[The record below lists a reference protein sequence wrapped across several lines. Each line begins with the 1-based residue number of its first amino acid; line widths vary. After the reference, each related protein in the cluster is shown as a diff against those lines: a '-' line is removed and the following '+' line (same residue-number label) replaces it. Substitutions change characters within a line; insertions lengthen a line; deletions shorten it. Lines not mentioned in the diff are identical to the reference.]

1 MIKSKKI
8 ILSFS
13 ILLFCY
19 VFFKSEIFWDG
30 ELRHYY
36 KKYFYFSYLAIFC
49 SIIFFFIKDEILKY
63 IYIIFISCLIGLY
76 IFEVYLTFFTIYRG
90 SVKIDSQNIKIY
102 KNETGL
108 EYDTRQ
114 KFEIYDDLKKINS
127 NTKVLLGP
135 RNHKNNNLYS
145 LSGISNVN
153 TILCNENGYY
163 AIYKSDRYGFR
174 NDDENWNKLN
184 LEYVVV
190 GDSYGIGEC
199 VKSDKTIMSFLEKFS
214 KKTALSL
221 AFGGNGPLT
230 EYATLREYLKPNMNK
245 IIWIYFEGNDQSNL
259 NRELKSEILTNY
271 LKDKNFTQDLISK
284 QNQINKLLE
293 EKIEIEREKLQY
305 KFERSFFYNLVKFL
319 KLFKTRDTLQ
329 SLYLKNNSQ
338 KIEIKNEFFEIMKLT
353 KELVNNNNSELYFV
367 YLPDVNVIKA
377 RCYNKNESYDL
388 IKRFIKI
395 DLNINFIDLCEKLF
409 HKIDDP
415 LKLFPFRKKGHFNEF
430 GYETISKI
438 IYENTK

>member
-1 MIKSKKI
+1 
-8 ILSFS
+8 
-13 ILLFCY
+13 
-19 VFFKSEIFWDG
+19 
-30 ELRHYY
+30 
-36 KKYFYFSYLAIFC
+36 
-49 SIIFFFIKDEILKY
+49 
-63 IYIIFISCLIGLY
+63 
-76 IFEVYLTFFTIYRG
+76 
-90 SVKIDSQNIKIY
+90 
-102 KNETGL
+102 
-108 EYDTRQ
+108 
-114 KFEIYDDLKKINS
+114 
-127 NTKVLLGP
+127 
-135 RNHKNNNLYS
+135 
-145 LSGISNVN
+145 
-153 TILCNENGYY
+153 
-163 AIYKSDRYGFR
+163 
-174 NDDENWNKLN
+174 LN

-409 HKIDDP
+409 HKI
-415 LKLFPFRKKGHFNEF
+415 
-430 GYETISKI
+430 
-438 IYENTK
+438 

>member
-1 MIKSKKI
+1 MTI
-8 ILSFS
+8 I
-13 ILLFCY
+13 Y
-19 VFFKSEIFWDG
+19 W
-30 ELRHYY
+30 
-36 KKYFYFSYLAIFC
+36 
-49 SIIFFFIKDEILKY
+49 
-63 IYIIFISCLIGLY
+63 
-76 IFEVYLTFFTIYRG
+76 
-90 SVKIDSQNIKIY
+90 
-102 KNETGL
+102 
-108 EYDTRQ
+108 
-114 KFEIYDDLKKINS
+114 
-127 NTKVLLGP
+127 P
-135 RNHKNNNLYS
+135 HK
-145 LSGISNVN
+145 
-153 TILCNENGYY
+153 
-163 AIYKSDRYGFR
+163 R
-174 NDDENWNKLN
+174 
-184 LEYVVV
+184 
-190 GDSYGIGEC
+190 
-199 VKSDKTIMSFLEKFS
+199 
-214 KKTALSL
+214 
-221 AFGGNGPLT
+221 
-230 EYATLREYLKPNMNK
+230 K

-415 LKLFPFRKKGHFNEF
+415 LKLFPFSRLDNSFIHKVLELKKL
-430 GYETISKI
+430 I
-438 IYENTK
+438 

>member
-1 MIKSKKI
+1 MTI
-8 ILSFS
+8 I
-13 ILLFCY
+13 Y
-19 VFFKSEIFWDG
+19 W
-30 ELRHYY
+30 
-36 KKYFYFSYLAIFC
+36 
-49 SIIFFFIKDEILKY
+49 
-63 IYIIFISCLIGLY
+63 
-76 IFEVYLTFFTIYRG
+76 
-90 SVKIDSQNIKIY
+90 
-102 KNETGL
+102 
-108 EYDTRQ
+108 
-114 KFEIYDDLKKINS
+114 
-127 NTKVLLGP
+127 P
-135 RNHKNNNLYS
+135 HK
-145 LSGISNVN
+145 
-153 TILCNENGYY
+153 
-163 AIYKSDRYGFR
+163 R
-174 NDDENWNKLN
+174 
-184 LEYVVV
+184 
-190 GDSYGIGEC
+190 
-199 VKSDKTIMSFLEKFS
+199 
-214 KKTALSL
+214 
-221 AFGGNGPLT
+221 
-230 EYATLREYLKPNMNK
+230 K

-409 HKIDDP
+409 YKIDDP
-415 LKLFPFRKKGHFNEF
+415 LKLFPFSRLDNSFIHKVLELKKL
-430 GYETISKI
+430 I
-438 IYENTK
+438 